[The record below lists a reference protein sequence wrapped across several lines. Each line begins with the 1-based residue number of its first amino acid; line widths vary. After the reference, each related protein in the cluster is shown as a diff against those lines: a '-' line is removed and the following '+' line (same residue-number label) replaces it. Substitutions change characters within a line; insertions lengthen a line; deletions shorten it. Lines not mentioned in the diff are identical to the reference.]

1 MITSLA
7 LVVGFGVGSCRA
19 GLLASRTYHQLSR
32 RDLEDFAQQPTA
44 NRIAVIGGDGIGPE
58 VIEAGIRVLESAVD
72 GSPPLSFTRFPW
84 GCEYFLEHGQMMP
97 EDGLETL
104 AGFDAIYLGAV
115 GWPTVPDHVSLW
127 GLLLPI
133 RRGFEQYVNLRPAR
147 LLRGVESPL
156 ANPGSLDV
164 TVVRENTEG
173 EYSDSGGH
181 MYRGTPHEVV
191 IQESVFT
198 RRGVERIVRY
208 AYEEATSR
216 RKLLVGATK
225 SNGISI
231 TMPFFDEVFREVGR
245 EYPDVE
251 ASLMHADALAARLVL
266 DPERFDVVVGSNL
279 LGDILS
285 EITAAVSGAIGIAPS
300 ANLNPERQY
309 PSLFEPI
316 HGSAPDI
323 AGDGA
328 ANPAGAIWAG
338 ALLLE
343 HIGRSETG
351 NRVLAALEEALSSG
365 ARTRDLGG
373 SATTEEVTEA
383 VIERLR
389 NSA

>member
-1 MITSLA
+1 LGREIL
-7 LVVGFGVGSCRA
+7 
-19 GLLASRTYHQLSR
+19 Q
-32 RDLEDFAQQPTA
+32 DLGREPGGA
-44 NRIAVIGGDGIGPE
+44 RIAVIGGDGIGPE
-58 VIEAGIRVLESAVD
+58 VVSAGVRVLEAATGGD
-72 GSPPLSFTRFPW
+72 ASPGLTFTEFPW
-84 GCEYFLEHGQMMP
+84 GCEYYLEHGRMMP

-133 RRGFEQYVNLRPAR
+133 RRSFDQYVNLRPVR

-156 ANPGSLDV
+156 ARTGTLDV

-173 EYSDSGGH
+173 EYSDSGGR
-181 MYRGTPHEVV
+181 MFSGTPHEVAL
-191 IQESVFT
+191 QESVFT
-198 RRGVERIVRY
+198 RRGVERILRY
-208 AYEEATSR
+208 AYEEAKGR
-216 RKLLVGATK
+216 RGLLVGATK

-231 TMPFFDEVFREVGR
+231 TMPFFDEVFREVGE

-285 EITAAVSGAIGIAPS
+285 EVTAAVSGAIGIAPS
-300 ANLNPERQY
+300 ANLNPEREY

-323 AGDGA
+323 AGEGV

-343 HIGRSETG
+343 HVGRPEAG
-351 NRVLAALEEALSSG
+351 QRVLTALEEVIAG
-365 ARTRDLGG
+365 GVRTRDLGG
-373 SATTEEVTEA
+373 SATTEEMTEA
-383 VIERLR
+383 VIGRLR
-389 NSA
+389 NSG

>member
-1 MITSLA
+1 
-7 LVVGFGVGSCRA
+7 VVRV
-19 GLLASRTYHQLSR
+19 
-32 RDLEDFAQQPTA
+32 
-44 NRIAVIGGDGIGPE
+44 AVIGGDGIGPE
-58 VIEAGIRVLESAVD
+58 VVGAGMRVLGAAAEGD
-72 GSPPLSFTRFPW
+72 PPLELSFTEFPW
-84 GCEYFLEHGQMMP
+84 GCEYYMEHGRMMP

-133 RRGFEQYVNLRPAR
+133 RRGFDQYVNLRPAR

-156 ANPGSLDV
+156 ARPGSLDV

-173 EYSDSGGH
+173 EYSDSGGR
-181 MYRGTPHEVV
+181 MFEGTPHEIAV
-191 IQESVFT
+191 QESIFT

-208 AYEEATSR
+208 AYEEASGR
-216 RKLLVGATK
+216 RGLLVGATK

-231 TMPFFDEVFREVGR
+231 TMPFFDEIFREVGE
-245 EYPDVE
+245 EYPDIE

-266 DPERFDVVVGSNL
+266 DPESFDVVVGSNL

-285 EITAAVSGAIGIAPS
+285 EVTAAVSGAIGVAPS
-300 ANLNPERQY
+300 ANLNPGGKY

-323 AGDGA
+323 AGSLK
-328 ANPAGAIWAG
+328 ANPSGAIWAG

-343 HIGRSETG
+343 HAGYPQAGE
-351 NRVLAALEEALSSG
+351 RVLAALEDTLASG
-365 ARTRDLGG
+365 VKTRDLQG

-389 NSA
+389 SR